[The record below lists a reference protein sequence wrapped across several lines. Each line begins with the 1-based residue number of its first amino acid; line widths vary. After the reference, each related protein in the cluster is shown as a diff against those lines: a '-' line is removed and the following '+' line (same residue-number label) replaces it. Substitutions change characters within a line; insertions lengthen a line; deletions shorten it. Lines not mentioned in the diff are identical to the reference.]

1 MLGIVFYLLLLAV
14 IRYLRKTRSPRP
26 QGVCATCVFA
36 HIQYSPTGRIAT
48 FCTYGQV
55 VRPVAIEVMYCT
67 DYRDRCVPPR
77 LTVIGFVRPAPEP
90 ELAAAAAAGESVASA
105 ASAGASAP
113 R

>member
-1 MLGIVFYLLLLAV
+1 MLGIVFYLVLLAV

-55 VRPVAIEVMYCT
+55 VRPVKIEVMYCT
-67 DYRDRCVPPR
+67 DYRDRGVPQP
-77 LTVIGFVRPAPEP
+77 LTVIGFVRPASEP
-90 ELAAAAAAGESVASA
+90 ELAAAGESVASA
-105 ASAGASAP
+105 GASAT